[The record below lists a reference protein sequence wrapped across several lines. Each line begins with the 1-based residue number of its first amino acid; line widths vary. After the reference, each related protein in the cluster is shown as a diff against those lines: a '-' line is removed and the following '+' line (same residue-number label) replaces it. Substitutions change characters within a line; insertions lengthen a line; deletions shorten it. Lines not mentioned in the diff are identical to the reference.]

1 MFKIF
6 LFSSE
11 QFVSLFIFGLF
22 LYHCPKLTRNILPY
36 SYTVEKILCTLMVI
50 VVALEQILI
59 ASSGNYS
66 TLNSLPIGISHIC
79 IYICIAILAFKQ
91 YHFFNIFF
99 SWSLVCSVGE
109 LIFSKNLG
117 YKFPSFIYFLFVF
130 SKCLIIYANIY
141 MVDVRKFKV
150 NRYAFRDNFV
160 ICLIYFSFIFL
171 LNTFTDSQYYYGFLN
186 YNTTAI
192 FIFIFATSIVYILP
206 LLSNIDT
213 FILEKKKKSK

>member
-22 LYHCPKLTRNILPY
+22 LYYCPKLTKNILPY
-36 SYTVEKILCTLMVI
+36 SYTVEKIICTLLVI
-50 VVALEQILI
+50 IMALEQLLLI
-59 ASSGNYS
+59 SSGNYS
-66 TLNSLPIGISHIC
+66 TLNSLPIGINYIC
-79 IYICIAILAFKQ
+79 IYLCIAILIFKQ
-91 YHFFNIFF
+91 YHLFNIFF

-117 YKFPSFIYFLFVF
+117 YEFPSLIYFIFIL
-130 SKCLIIYANIY
+130 SKCLIIYADIY

-150 NRYAFRDNFV
+150 NRYALRDNLA
-160 ICLIYFSFIFL
+160 ICFIYFSFIFL
-171 LNTFTDSQYYYGFLN
+171 LNTFTNSRYYYGFLS
-186 YNTTAI
+186 YSTTAI
-192 FIFIFATSIVYILP
+192 FTFIFVTSIMYIP
-206 LLSNIDT
+206 ALLFNRDT